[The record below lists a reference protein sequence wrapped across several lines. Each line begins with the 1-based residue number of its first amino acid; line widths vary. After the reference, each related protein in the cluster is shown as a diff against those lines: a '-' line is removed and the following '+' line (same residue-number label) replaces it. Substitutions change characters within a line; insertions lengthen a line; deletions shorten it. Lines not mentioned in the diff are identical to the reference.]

1 MDIGRYQA
9 DRQKELERFQ
19 KDYSDMKKQYSELLS
34 KAVTTSD
41 PKIQSEVIRQVLSVN
56 SNLAQHV
63 RDFIQ
68 ESGGKF
74 DQSMISK
81 LTADIIKFQKEYDEI
96 QKSDDKTRALDGIL
110 NKERNFLKDLHSQF
124 NIFLGLLLAM
134 IVIIIGLI
142 FKTSITQMSR
152 AAADLLPSTSSPD
165 LGYSSPSLFGSS

>member
-1 MDIGRYQA
+1 MDINRYQV
-9 DRQKELERFQ
+9 DRQQELERFQ
-19 KDYSDMKKQYSELLS
+19 KNYADMKKQYSELLS
-34 KAVTTSD
+34 KAITSD

-68 ESGGKF
+68 ESGAKF
-74 DQSMISK
+74 DPSMISK
-81 LTADIIKFQKEYDEI
+81 LTADIIKFQKEYEEI

-134 IVIIIGLI
+134 IVVILGLI

-152 AAADLLPSTSSPD
+152 AAEDLLSSTSSSD
-165 LGYSSPSLFGSS
+165 LGYSSPSPFGSS